1 MKRLRWDTI
10 LVVKCSFRRPARV
23 SPSCC
28 QGRKEFSVSVGCA
41 RRQRSFEEDDSV
53 PGLLFGA
60 FPVLLNE
67 VRPPAP
73 LVSPENECT
82 TEAGTRPETQE
93 VGFSSEGEKEVG
105 VDTDAI

>member
-1 MKRLRWDTI
+1 M
-10 LVVKCSFRRPARV
+10 FV
-23 SPSCC
+23 SPPSQSEPFMRAGTKRV
-28 QGRKEFSVSVGCA
+28 QGERSVGCA
-41 RRQRSFEEDDSV
+41 RRQRSFGEDDSV

-67 VRPPAP
+67 VRPSAP
-73 LVSPENECT
+73 LVSPENVCT

-93 VGFSSEGEKEVG
+93 VGFSSEGEEEVG